1 MTEYVEPS
9 APKRLLQWIQQQAG
23 ISRRKAQ
30 ELIAAGE
37 VSVDG
42 RAATDPFA
50 SISPQHVRRVALRGH
65 PLSLAPI
72 EPRVYRFHKPTG
84 MLCSNDDRFSGNTV
98 GRILRAEGFI
108 GYAWAGRLDQDAE
121 GLLVV
126 TNHGGLVN
134 TLTHPRYEVEKT
146 YHVWLR
152 ALPPRSRMTRVFA
165 SMQDGVLD
173 RGDRLRVRSATVAG
187 RPPYVRVTLTEGKK
201 HEVKRLFAHFDLEIA
216 RLLRV
221 SLGPIALGSLAP
233 EHIERVEPAVETPL
247 LAQADASV
255 QPET

>member
-1 MTEYVEPS
+1 MSEHVEPLS
-9 APKRLLQWIQQQAG
+9 SKRLLQWIQQQAG
-23 ISRRKAQ
+23 VSRRKAQ

-42 RAATDPFA
+42 KPATDPFC
-50 SISPQHVRRVALRGH
+50 PLDRQHVRRIALRGH
-65 PLSLAPI
+65 PLSLDPI

-98 GRILRAEGFI
+98 GRVLRAEGFI

-126 TNHGGLVN
+126 TNDGDLIN
-134 TLTHPRYEVEKT
+134 ALTHPRYEVEKT

-152 ALPPRSRMTRVFA
+152 ALPSRSRMTQAFA
-165 SMQDGVLD
+165 AMKKGVVD
-173 RGDRLRVRSATVAG
+173 RGDRLCARDVHVVG
-187 RPPYVRVTLTEGKK
+187 RPPYVRITLSEGKK
-201 HEVKRLFAHFDLEIA
+201 HEIKRLFAHFDLDIT

-221 SLGPIALGSLAP
+221 SMGSITLGTLAP
-233 EHIERVEPAVETPL
+233 QHIERLSRGDEEHAF
-247 LAQADASV
+247 AQVDALMRRV
-255 QPET
+255 R